1 MLFFS
6 WHAVWNV
13 ILFSCFGLHSIP
25 TEYRCG
31 MAIMHDWEKV
41 KMSFQHSTLF
51 WRIESL
57 CVRAS
62 KLPNFSLL
70 IELMEN
76 IRLPLEL
83 LEEHDPWPAYVTYTS
98 PMVKRLIESSKA
110 RELECMQAFEESQRA
125 LRLNK
130 PSSIIQLKRKKSS
143 KTSGKMV
150 YNDTKSETMLSL
162 WGAFSATATGPTV
175 VPEPIHFHTDAR
187 ESPTENY
194 NKIIF
199 SRKPMMRMLPYS
211 SHLASKEKHSN
222 V

>member
-1 MLFFS
+1 MNKRTN
-6 WHAVWNV
+6 A
-13 ILFSCFGLHSIP
+13 
-25 TEYRCG
+25 R
-31 MAIMHDWEKV
+31 KV
-41 KMSFQHSTLF
+41 KPD
-51 WRIESL
+51 E
-57 CVRAS
+57 
-62 KLPNFSLL
+62 
-70 IELMEN
+70 ELTEN
-76 IRLPLEL
+76 IGLPSEL

-98 PMVKRLIESSKA
+98 PMVKRLIENSKA

-143 KTSGKMV
+143 KTSGKMA
-150 YNDTKSETMLSL
+150 YSDTKSETMLSL
-162 WGAFSATATGPTV
+162 WGTFSTTATGPTI
-175 VPEPIHFHTDAR
+175 VPEPMHFHMDAR

-211 SHLASKEKHSN
+211 SLLVSKEKHSN